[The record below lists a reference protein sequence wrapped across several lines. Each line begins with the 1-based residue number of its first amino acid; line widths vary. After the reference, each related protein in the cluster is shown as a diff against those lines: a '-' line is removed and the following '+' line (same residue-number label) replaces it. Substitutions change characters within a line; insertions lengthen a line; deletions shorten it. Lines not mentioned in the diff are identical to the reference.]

1 MKIIISALVL
11 GPLMLSACASNGE
24 PQQPEPD
31 RNARKARMSSGSSGS
46 SGPITSIRPASL
58 LFASFNRND
67 DYSIDQKE
75 FADGIQKSFEIADNN
90 KDDKLTPFEL
100 EIWRKNALGSI
111 DAAPGSMM
119 LDTDFN
125 QLVTHAEFDA
135 ALGKLY
141 QASDRDGNGAVSFD
155 ELVKIISRPSPRQN
169 RSGGKPNGK
178 RPSGGKGGGKGSGRG
193 RGG

>member
-141 QASDRDGNGAVSFD
+141 QASDRDGNGVVSFD
-155 ELVKIISRPSPRQN
+155 ELVKIISRPAPRRN